1 MISAKPISRDAYG
14 NALRLLS
21 YVFAAMEYGSLRQA
35 ARELRVRESSVSRN
49 VVKLEQL
56 LEMQLFERDVRGV
69 RLTEAGRAWT
79 DVVRTHYEGLQE
91 AFRDTAR
98 DNRDAKILRI
108 GLCAVARGEFL
119 KRLVERFRKSCP
131 DVSLAIEDISREQC
145 LSAVRRRRLDVVFA
159 PGFGTV
165 TSCRGEMLW
174 QERVFVLLPAGHPLT
189 EKRAVTWADLAGMQL
204 LMPVGTSGP
213 LLDFHLLEGVVA
225 DGCCPTVKLCQAG
238 QATVIFNVQLGQ
250 GVTLAGES
258 FAQTVAIDAT
268 AWRPL
273 DGQNSLCSV
282 GAFWLETNPKR
293 AVLRLIGLARKLAN
307 TIPPPEHSQSTRFR

>member
-1 MISAKPISRDAYG
+1 MISAKPISHEAYG
-14 NALRLLS
+14 NALRRLT

-98 DNRDAKILRI
+98 DNRDAKTLRI
-108 GLCAVARGEFL
+108 GLCAVAGGEFL
-119 KRLVERFRKSCP
+119 KRLIDRFRKSCP
-131 DVSLAIEDISREQC
+131 DVSLAIEDIPREQWQT
-145 LSAVRRRRLDVVFA
+145 AVRHRRFDIVFA
-159 PGFGTV
+159 PELRTV
-165 TSCRGEMLW
+165 TSCRAETFW
-174 QERVFVLLPAGHPLT
+174 QERVFVLMPAGHPLT
-189 EKRAVTWADLAGMQL
+189 EKRVVTWADLADVQL
-204 LMPVGTSGP
+204 LVPVGTSGP
-213 LLDFHLLEGVVA
+213 LLDFHMLEGIVA
-225 DGCCPTVKLCQAG
+225 GGGRPTVKICQAG

-250 GVTLAGES
+250 GFTLAGES
-258 FAQTVAIDAT
+258 FARTVTIAAT

-273 DGQNSLCSV
+273 DGHNSLCSIK
-282 GAFWLETNPKR
+282 AFWLETNPKR
-293 AVLRLIGLARKLAN
+293 AVLRLIGLARNMAN
-307 TIPPPEHSQSTRFR
+307 MIPSQEYSHSARDR